1 MQHAP
6 FEYQLT
12 VMNESEVVR
21 QGTCRIFLAP
31 KVDERGQ
38 ALRLRDQRTLAIEM
52 DKFLVT
58 RK

>member
-1 MQHAP
+1 M
-6 FEYQLT
+6 
-12 VMNESEVVR
+12 
-21 QGTCRIFLAP
+21 P

-58 RK
+58 RKWERKCDDRFKTEFEFLFVRLVNCSASG